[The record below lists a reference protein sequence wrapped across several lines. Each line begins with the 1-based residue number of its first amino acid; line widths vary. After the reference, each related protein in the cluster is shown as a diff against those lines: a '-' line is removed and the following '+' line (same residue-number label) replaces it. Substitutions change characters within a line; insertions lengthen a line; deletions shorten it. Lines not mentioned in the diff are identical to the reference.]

1 MKILN
6 TISSLSY
13 SSGGTSQC
21 TSLILKEL
29 WRNNIDVEVL
39 TYNHSENDS
48 NVLENSKI
56 HFMPY
61 ISGRYKYSSVF
72 KYKLLELQKKANLVH
87 IQGIWQYPSYA
98 AVKNARKFKKPYVIS
113 PHGMLYPKALNSGNT
128 LLKKIFYSAH
138 LRKDLQQAACIH
150 TTCIEEMNHIRDLGI
165 STPIAVIPNPVDNLP
180 YVNLTVAL
188 KNRFSIGYVG
198 RIHRTK
204 RIEVLID
211 AWHMLGCK
219 VDNDELIIIGDGDK
233 EYLEELKCLVAEKS
247 LKNVKFTGFLKGN
260 DKNNAIQSLTFLAV
274 PSDFESFGMV
284 IAEALMMGV
293 PVIASKGT
301 PWSQLE
307 TFNCGYWIKNDSK
320 NFSETILQVKK
331 LSYDEIKMMGENG
344 KKLINDNYTTDVI
357 GQKIINMYNWI
368 LNKSSKPEFI
378 FDEN

>member
-6 TISSLSY
+6 IISSLSY

-29 WRNNIDVEVL
+29 WENNIDVDVL

-61 ISGRYKYSSVF
+61 VSGRYKYSPVF
-72 KYKLLELQKKANLVH
+72 KYKLLELQNKANLVH
-87 IQGIWQYPSYA
+87 IQGIWQYPSYV

-113 PHGMLYPKALNSGNT
+113 PHGMLYPEALNSGSK
-128 LLKKIFYSAH
+128 LLKKVFYTAH
-138 LRKDLQQAACIH
+138 LKKDLQQAACIH
-150 TTCIEEMNHIRDLGI
+150 TTCIEEMNHIRALGI
-165 STPIAVIPNPVDNLP
+165 SAPIAVIPNPVDNLP
-180 YVNLTVAL
+180 YVNLTIAL
-188 KNRFSIGYVG
+188 KNRFSIGYLG

-211 AWHMLGCK
+211 AWHMLGSK

-233 EYLEELKCLVAEKS
+233 GYLEELKCLVAEKK

-260 DKNNAIQSLTFLAV
+260 DKNQAIQSLTFLAV

-301 PWSQLE
+301 PWNQLE
-307 TFNCGYWIKNDSK
+307 TFNCGYWIKNDSE
-320 NFSETILQVKK
+320 NFAETILQVKK
-331 LSYDEIKMMGENG
+331 LSYNEIKMMGENG
-344 KKLINDNYTTDVI
+344 KKLINDNYTTHVV
-357 GQKIINMYNWI
+357 GQKIISMYNWI